1 MSWRN
6 DRFRAYRRYGRSIYF
21 PSFQISV
28 ASFQSFPIFSQT
40 TTYLP
45 VTSLGSGPLV
55 FRLYIPIS
63 RAAEGPSGLTSSVVS
78 FGSLTCSAVL
88 FHIDPIASRPRTIAA
103 PGGSAV
109 ASSAYNDAIP
119 AKSPLLKNSIHLAF
133 NASISD
139 FCAEADPI
147 KASRDTITSAI
158 LLMISIL
165 FSIAAFADRKLAVRP
180 AWVSPLYCI
189 RTSVWQLSA

>member
-1 MSWRN
+1 MVYWRGLLCLV
-6 DRFRAYRRYGRSIYF
+6 RQARLIQHGCPTYL

-28 ASFQSFPIFSQT
+28 ASLQSFPIFSQT

-63 RAAEGPSGLTSSVVS
+63 RAAEGPSGLTSTVVS

-103 PGGSAV
+103 PGVSAV

-133 NASISD
+133 DASISD
-139 FCAEADPI
+139 FCAEAEPI

-158 LLMISIL
+158 LLMVSSP
-165 FSIAAFADRKLAVRP
+165 FSTRAV
-180 AWVSPLYCI
+180 W
-189 RTSVWQLSA
+189 

>member
-1 MSWRN
+1 MADASTAAAIFIVPPFVW
-6 DRFRAYRRYGRSIYF
+6 FIYL

-119 AKSPLLKNSIHLAF
+119 AKSPLLKKSPCKTQSAEKHL
-133 NASISD
+133 
-139 FCAEADPI
+139 
-147 KASRDTITSAI
+147 
-158 LLMISIL
+158 L
-165 FSIAAFADRKLAVRP
+165 
-180 AWVSPLYCI
+180 
-189 RTSVWQLSA
+189 